1 VRPGPHMTRPQ
12 MKRWLPAAGL
22 PLMFALATFMSHPGA
37 ADWRTGEAN
46 APRSATAQSA
56 TAATTAPPDLRA
68 VLEGTW
74 ELEEW
79 HAEGQIMRPPQMTG
93 RWMVHDGV
101 VMAIRHRDGPKSFES
116 TAAYGAYRITATDWI
131 YGYARSEDT
140 TGPTA
145 SEAKMRVRVTEPVPM
160 LAWKITREGSKVILA
175 REKSIR
181 WEFDGPVFNLFG
193 ADGQLIR
200 KYRKVT

>member
-1 VRPGPHMTRPQ
+1 VLPGLHMTPPR
-12 MKRWLPAAGL
+12 MKRWAAAF
-22 PLMFALATFMSHPGA
+22 PLMCALATFGSDTRA
-37 ADWRTGEAN
+37 ADRRTTEAN
-46 APRSATAQSA
+46 ASATATAQSA
-56 TAATTAPPDLRA
+56 TAAATAPPDLRA

-79 HAEGQIMRPPQMTG
+79 NAEGQIMRPPLMTG

-116 TAAYGAYRITATDWI
+116 TAAYGAYRITATEWI
-131 YGYARSEDT
+131 YGYARSEDS

-145 SEAKMRVRVTEPVPM
+145 SDAKMRVRVTEPVPM
-160 LAWKITREGSKVILA
+160 LAWKITREGSKVILQ

-181 WEFDGPVFNLFG
+181 WEFDGPTFKLFG